1 MGLLLKNIG
10 LPLKS
15 PEEFRENESSTPL
28 RIPYFFYSI
37 PNEILSFYNVPL
49 KNSMDPR
56 LRVLGFHVLKKKVRW
71 GGGDVY

>member
-1 MGLLLKNIG
+1 M
-10 LPLKS
+10 
-15 PEEFRENESSTPL
+15 
-28 RIPYFFYSI
+28 

-49 KNSMDPR
+49 KNSMDPQ